1 MDKAKILLVDDVKL
15 SLEMG
20 KMALANSGATIFTAS
35 NGREA
40 LEIVRK
46 EHPGIVLSDV
56 HMPEM
61 NGDELCKAIK
71 EDPSLKHIPFIL
83 FSGDK
88 DIKDKYLSYGCDDV
102 LIKPY
107 QQSELLAMTRKY
119 LSINARQHKR
129 VKVNLELSCQANG
142 KTVSGKVIDMSVGG
156 MLVMLVESKESIPIN
171 KYTTF
176 NVLIDGNS
184 NGTTV
189 TGKALWASKK
199 GMGIQFLVT
208 SNEIKSFLAEKE
220 NK

>member
-1 MDKAKILLVDDVKL
+1 MDKAKILLVDDVKI

-20 KMALANSGATIFTAS
+20 KMALANSGATILTAS

-56 HMPEM
+56 YMPEM

-71 EDPSLKHIPFIL
+71 EDPSLKHIPVIL

-88 DIKDKYLSYGCDDV
+88 DIKDKYSSYGCDDV

-119 LSINARQHKR
+119 LSVNARQHKR
-129 VKVNLELSCQANG
+129 VKVNLELSCQAKG
-142 KTVSGKVIDMSVGG
+142 KTLIGKVIDMSVGG
-156 MLVMLVESKESIPIN
+156 MLVMLVESKEPIPIN

-189 TGKALWASKK
+189 TGKALWANKK
-199 GMGIQFLVT
+199 GVGIQFLVT
-208 SNEIKSFLAEKE
+208 SNEIKSFLVEKE